1 MGFDVEVSREAA
13 LMAAARKWPDEMSGL
28 RGVKGSTWEDVT
40 RKGGGT
46 SRRVRGW

>member
-1 MGFDVEVSREAA
+1 MDGEVDVRSEAEAIAAERKCPEVIS
-13 LMAAARKWPDEMSGL
+13 WG
-28 RGVKGSTWEDVT
+28 RGVDGSGWEVEI

>member
-1 MGFDVEVSREAA
+1 
-13 LMAAARKWPDEMSGL
+13 MAAERKWPEERSWG
-28 RGVKGSTWEDVT
+28 RGVVGSGWAEGM